1 VLRKKSQQD
10 KLKDGRQDA
19 DQGHCGSSERNRE
32 LGEKSSG
39 GIIISLLVVF
49 SYVRSEN
56 EGITAKWDVPPA
68 AGGAASWSSA
78 LFPGL

>member
-1 VLRKKSQQD
+1 MLRKKSQQD

-19 DQGHCGSSERNRE
+19 DQRHCGSSERNRK

-56 EGITAKWDVPPA
+56 EGITAKWDIPPA
-68 AGGAASWSSA
+68 AGGTASWSSV

>member
-1 VLRKKSQQD
+1 MLRKKSQQD

-19 DQGHCGSSERNRE
+19 DQRHCGSSERNRK

-56 EGITAKWDVPPA
+56 EGITAKWDIPPA
-68 AGGAASWSSA
+68 AGGTASWSSA
-78 LFPGL
+78 LVPGL